1 LVPCCF
7 CFFFL
12 WINIFSVFVSYFI
25 VLDAGHMVPMDLPE
39 IALKMISTFISKGTF
54 RTGESKL
61 GVSYKLPVPGSVTEN
76 RNRHLAALSSKEE
89 SKKEGRKSRYS
100 GTETTS
106 VSVSSGSSH
115 HYYPTIA
122 YSSALQTSVYLRL
135 RLQHSLRSTS
145 VHHSNPNTLMF
156 TPSNKKNSTSWSADK
171 DLTISLRHDYV
182 LRIDPGAKALKI
194 EETWF
199 NKSNLHADLI
209 IEGLI
214 PGIEYSFVIQHN
226 VTTNGLHHVTGGLGT
241 RRVIVA
247 KPGCYHAKF
256 SQCCEHGE
264 CSVNEE
270 NPANEPFCQCDAGYY
285 GTNCDLYNVIAHSSP
300 SSSTTAS
307 VKASNLTSNVVCPSR
322 VTIPYSSTKISILGF
337 TSVDEMRDGKIVN
350 LKPCSTNATT
360 KCCVS
365 IELLVK
371 LSEEMIDTPLKSL
384 ESLIANDF
392 KNAVNFIVGYKNLI
406 ATDVT
411 MGSEPSIPKLL
422 KGNKHPRS
430 GMTGGEGSGTTS
442 HPHASSS
449 RHHTNI
455 TINRQ
460 MPLVLSM
467 CGSPT
472 LVNKVY
478 RDLEM
483 QVKDPTSLVN
493 QDVSWRLSSH
503 YYRLVSQKSFSP
515 NEMSSY
521 RGDSTT
527 SSSSSS
533 STSSSSNSESSHSPQ
548 GSSTVTVTTDTTKDS
563 DVTQQKPSKGKKK
576 GKFSLFSG

>member
-1 LVPCCF
+1 
-7 CFFFL
+7 
-12 WINIFSVFVSYFI
+12 
-25 VLDAGHMVPMDLPE
+25 MVPMDLPE
-39 IALKMISTFISKGTF
+39 IALKMISTFITKGVF
-54 RTGESKL
+54 RTGDSKL
-61 GVSYKLPVPGSVTEN
+61 GVSYKFPLLGTEEN

-89 SKKEGRKSRYS
+89 AKKEGRKGRFS
-100 GTETTS
+100 TQEAATTTAS
-106 VSVSSGSSH
+106 VSNAPTH
-115 HYYPTIA
+115 HYFPTIA
-122 YSSALQTSVYLRL
+122 YSSALQASVYLRL
-135 RLQHSLRSTS
+135 RLQHSLRSVS
-145 VHHSNPNTLMF
+145 SHHSNPNTLTF
-156 TPSNKKNSTSWSADK
+156 TPSNKRNHSSNSWISDK
-171 DLTISLRHDYV
+171 DFVISLRHDYV

-194 EETWF
+194 EEGWF

-241 RRVIVA
+241 KRVIVA
-247 KPGCYHAKF
+247 KPGCYHSKF

-270 NPANEPFCQCDAGYY
+270 NPANEPTCQCDAGYY
-285 GTNCDLYNVIAHSSP
+285 GPNCELYSVLTHSP
-300 SSSTTAS
+300 SSSSSSSSATAAS
-307 VKASNLTSNVVCPSR
+307 TVTAFMKASNLTSHVVCPSR
-322 VTIPYSSTKISILGF
+322 VTIPNSSMKISILYF
-337 TSVDEMRDGKIVN
+337 SSVDEVRDGKIVN
-350 LKPCSTNATT
+350 LKPCTTDGTT

-371 LSEEMIDTPLKSL
+371 LSEEMIDTPLRYL
-384 ESLIANDF
+384 ENLIANDL
-392 KNAVNFIVGYKNLI
+392 KNAVNFIVGYKNLV

-422 KGNKHPRS
+422 KGNKHSRS
-430 GMTGGEGSGTTS
+430 GITGGEGSSTS
-442 HPHASSS
+442 HLHASSSSSSS
-449 RHHTNI
+449 RHHANI

-483 QVKDPTSLVN
+483 QVKDPTSLIN

-503 YYRLVSQKSFSP
+503 YYRLVSQKSFSS
-515 NEMSSY
+515 NEISNY
-521 RGDSTT
+521 RGET
-527 SSSSSS
+527 SPSSSSS
-533 STSSSSNSESSHSPQ
+533 STTTTPSLSLNTGSSSLSPPGSTSVAVPAELKTSEAKP
-548 GSSTVTVTTDTTKDS
+548 
-563 DVTQQKPSKGKKK
+563 QKPSRKK
-576 GKFSLFSG
+576 GRFSIFGG